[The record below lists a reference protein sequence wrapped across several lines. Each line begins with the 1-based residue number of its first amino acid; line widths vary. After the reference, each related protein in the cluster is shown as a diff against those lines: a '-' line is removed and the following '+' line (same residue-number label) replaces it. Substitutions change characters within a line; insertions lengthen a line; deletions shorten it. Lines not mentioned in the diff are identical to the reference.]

1 MRIVLGLVIFI
12 SIFGCKSDTEN
23 QVLELSKK
31 SQEFASNEKFEEA
44 INALNQI
51 EKIEP
56 NYKYLHSRKAGLFLY
71 ADKLI
76 EAKAEINKELK
87 NDSLN
92 AEFWMLKGVITRKL
106 NEIEYSNLC
115 LKKSLKFN
123 KLSNNYSFKTENDL
137 DQMKFILLHIV
148 NDAESKTKKEQLKS
162 KWKIDY
168 KMMDYFE
175 FIESETPEKALEML
189 Y

>member
-1 MRIVLGLVIFI
+1 MRKVLVLVTLI
-12 SIFGCKSDTEN
+12 SIFGCKTDAEN

-71 ADKLI
+71 ADKFI

-115 LKKSLKFN
+115 LKKSLKFY

-162 KWKIDY
+162 KWRLDY
-168 KMMDYFE
+168 KMSDF
-175 FIESETPEKALEML
+175 FRDIESETPVKALKML

>member
-1 MRIVLGLVIFI
+1 MRKVLVLVIFI

-31 SQEFASNEKFEEA
+31 SQEFASNEKFEDA

-56 NYKYLHSRKAGLFLY
+56 NYKYLHSRKAVLFLY
-71 ADKLI
+71 ADKFI

-92 AEFWMLKGVITRKL
+92 AEFWMFKGIILRKL
-106 NEIEYSNLC
+106 NEIEYSNRC
-115 LKKSLKFN
+115 FKNSLKFY
-123 KLSNNYSFKTENDL
+123 KLGRSYSFKSENDL
-137 DQMKFILLHIV
+137 DQMKFILFHIV
-148 NDAESKTKKEQLKS
+148 NDAESKTMKEQLKS
-162 KWKIDY
+162 KWKLDY
-168 KMMDYFE
+168 KMYDF
-175 FIESETPEKALEML
+175 FRDIESETPEKALKML